1 MARAALLWA
10 CLLLLTGLGVVPATA
25 AIAAT
30 AATATSA
37 VAPPRFP
44 PPAATALF
52 LRNLTYDPFA
62 DFFNWLGGNN
72 ATQDICNVLR
82 SSYLNLC
89 RSHPSFTDAICS
101 DFLRAYKSR
110 CDHRRQLVSGI
121 GVVAVLAVLV
131 ACFLVGN
138 ALELAHFTLLPQS
151 GASILIGF
159 MAGGFLKSTVSDLSR
174 FQFDESIFFLLF
186 LPYIVFEAGLTI
198 DKRLFREQL
207 SPILLFSIV
216 GTFVSIFAIGYG
228 LHWAGRGLGYALPL
242 TECLLFGS
250 LISSIDPIA
259 TLSVFSS
266 VGVDQTL
273 YILVFGES
281 ILNDGVAVVMYDAF
295 LRLIDVPEV
304 GLDTLQASVLRF
316 LVVFFGSVLV
326 GLLFGAASALLFKYG
341 RFQHAPSLETLL
353 FAAAA
358 LFPYYAC
365 EHLEWS
371 GIVAVLAN
379 SVAMD
384 LYAYQNLSPEAQ
396 QHTKFAIKCIAH
408 LLEQCIFA
416 YLGMQVFLA
425 EPLFEW
431 QPMLVGCAIGLC
443 AISRLWVFPITG
455 LVNLTRSG
463 VDSVPV
469 SHQAMLWFSGLRGA
483 VSFALAMKIPKYD
496 ELLGHGSQ
504 HVPQLLAATTAVV
517 MFTVFVHGGLTVHVL
532 KWLRIPTGVA
542 QEPPLLPTDTGPLVF
557 LHKRVLEP
565 LLVQQTAS
573 PQHPPRW
580 AGQYAA
586 IECT

>member
-1 MARAALLWA
+1 M
-10 CLLLLTGLGVVPATA
+10 TA
-25 AIAAT
+25 AQLGSCGCNASRSGAPR
-30 AATATSA
+30 
-37 VAPPRFP
+37 VQQQRPKPPAPPP
-44 PPAATALF
+44 PPPPPTTMLF
-52 LRNLTYDPFA
+52 MRNFTYDPFA
-62 DFFNWLGGNN
+62 DFFDWLGGRN

-89 RSHPSFTDAICS
+89 RSHPSFTDAICT
-101 DFLRAYKSR
+101 DFLKAYKSR
-110 CDHRRQLVSGI
+110 CDHRRELVSGI

-138 ALELAHFTLLPQS
+138 ALELVHFTLLPQS
-151 GASILIGF
+151 GATILIGF
-159 MAGGFLKSTVSDLSR
+159 VAGAFLKSTVSDLSP

-198 DKRLFREQL
+198 DKRRFREQL
-207 SPILLFSIV
+207 FPIMLFSIL
-216 GTFVSIFAIGYG
+216 GTFTSIFAIGYG
-228 LHWAGRGLGYALPL
+228 LHWGGNILGYQLPL

-295 LRLIDVPEV
+295 VRLIDVPEV
-304 GLDTLQASVLRF
+304 GLQNLQASVLRF
-316 LVVFFGSVLV
+316 LVVFFGSILA
-326 GLLFGAASALLFKYG
+326 GLLFGAATALLFKYG
-341 RFQHAPSLETLL
+341 RFHEPNVETLL

-396 QHTKFAIKCIAH
+396 RHTKFAIKCIAH

-425 EPLFEW
+425 EPLFVW
-431 QPMLVGCAIGLC
+431 QPTLVFCAIVLC
-443 AISRLWVFPITG
+443 AVSRLWVFPLTG
-455 LVNLTRSG
+455 LVNRVRSSA
-463 VDSVPV
+463 DSVPLN
-469 SHQAMLWFSGLRGA
+469 HQAMLWFSGLRGA

-496 ELLGHGSQ
+496 ELLGRGSQ

-517 MFTVFVHGGLTVHVL
+517 MFTVFAHGGLTVYVL
-532 KWLRIPTGVA
+532 KWLRIPTGMV
-542 QEPPLLPTDTGPLVF
+542 QLEPALLAPDSGPLVL
-557 LHKRVLEP
+557 LHQRFLEP
-565 LLVQQTAS
+565 LLVQVAGPRS
-573 PQHPPRW
+573 PLRW
-580 AGQYAA
+580 SSQYAA
-586 IECT
+586 VDCT